1 MSLSIPDRVSNPHLP
16 LALVVGACGGMGLAC
31 ARRLAQSH
39 HVLLCDRNAEQL
51 QRQAQAM
58 TAEGFSVSTSAC
70 DITADAPVA
79 ALSDAIRAAAAHHGP
94 LAAVA
99 HVVGLSPVA
108 DDWELIMNVNLGGA
122 TRIANAV
129 QPLLQRGA
137 AVFISSIAG
146 HLGEDV
152 GAALP
157 LLDDPLHPDFI
168 GRLAAALPGMT
179 PLRSYQISKFALNRL
194 CRQRAASWGAAG
206 NRIVSLSPGLI
217 ATPMGLREFS
227 NSPQKMTLLQQSPL
241 QRQGSLQEIC
251 DVVEFLLSPRASF
264 ISGTDIRVDGGL
276 VGALQER

>member
-1 MSLSIPDRVSNPHLP
+1 MTAILNRNSHPHLP

-51 QRQAQAM
+51 QLQAQALS
-58 TAEGFSVSTSAC
+58 AEGFSVSISTC
-70 DITADAPVA
+70 DITSDASVA
-79 ALSDAIRAAAAHHGP
+79 ALSEAIRVAAGHHGP
-94 LAAVA
+94 LTAVA

-108 DDWELIMNVNLGGA
+108 DDWALIMNVNLGGA

-146 HLGEDV
+146 HLAGDV
-152 GAALP
+152 SAALP
-157 LLDDPLHPDFI
+157 ILDDPLHPDFS
-168 GRLAAALPGMT
+168 GRLAAALPAMT

-194 CRQRAASWGAAG
+194 CRQRAAAWGAAG

-217 ATPMGLREFS
+217 ATPMGQREFS

-251 DVVEFLLSPRASF
+251 DVLEFLLSPRASF
-264 ISGTDIRVDGGL
+264 ISGTDILVDGGL
-276 VGALQER
+276 VSTLSDR